1 MNRDACAAGACL
13 LRCQHAAVDEQLA
26 QLDMSRLQAAATG
39 WRRQQ
44 RGDECALPP
53 ALPEQMDVAPELQR
67 QLACCGNL
75 LHVVGDE
82 EERIRAA
89 LLLQMRDAASRE
101 DRELF
106 AVVPER
112 QQLRVRRVRRCNCGV
127 NVSVLADLYLPP
139 MLEAMMR
146 W

>member
-1 MNRDACAAGACL
+1 
-13 LRCQHAAVDEQLA
+13 
-26 QLDMSRLQAAATG
+26 
-39 WRRQQ
+39 
-44 RGDECALPP
+44 
-53 ALPEQMDVAPELQR
+53 
-67 QLACCGNL
+67 L

-89 LLLQMRDAASRE
+89 LLLQMRDAAARE